1 VSTFEIAAILLAIA
15 AACGYLNH
23 RLLQL
28 PASTGTLAVAL
39 LTSFGILALELL
51 LPGAPLRPAIQRFV
65 RDIDFNKTLMRGMLS
80 FLLFAA
86 ALHVDLGGL
95 IRNKWTIG
103 ALSTVG
109 VIISTAIVGLTTWA
123 TFAMFNIPL
132 PLMDALVFGALISP
146 TDPVAVV
153 GLLRELRAPENL
165 EAQIAGES
173 LFNDGVGVVVFLA
186 LLSMAGPPGSDAA
199 HVTGRPAAL
208 ALFFVRE
215 VAGGVLL
222 GLAAGYVS
230 YLALKSIDDHPLELL
245 ITLAVATGVYAAAF
259 RLDVSGPIA
268 VVVAGLFIGNPGR
281 QFAMS
286 RQTCENLDTF
296 WSLMD
301 YVLNA
306 VLFLLI
312 ALEMFGVPQGVG
324 AVKASLAAIPIALLA
339 RFVSVALPVSAMR
352 ARRSFRHGLIPILTW
367 AGLRGG
373 ISVALVLSLPPLAT
387 KGYLLAATYGVVVF
401 SILVQGLTMRRL
413 LVHYGVG
420 ATTRQP

>member
-1 VSTFEIAAILLAIA
+1 MAAVLLTTA
-15 AACGYLNH
+15 AVCGYLNH
-23 RLLQL
+23 RLLRL
-28 PASTGTLAVAL
+28 PATTGTLAVAL
-39 LTSFGILALELL
+39 LTSFGILGLELL
-51 LPGAPLRPAIQRFV
+51 VPGAPLRPGIQRFLD
-65 RDIDFNKTLMRGMLS
+65 DIDFNQMLMRGMLS
-80 FLLFAA
+80 LLLFAA

-95 IRNKWTIG
+95 WRHKWTIG

-109 VIISTAIVGLTTWA
+109 VIISTAIVGVSTWA
-123 TFAMFNIPL
+123 AFHLLGIAL
-132 PLMDALVFGALISP
+132 PLMDAMVFGALISP

-153 GLLRELRAPENL
+153 GLLRELHAPANL

-173 LFNDGVGVVVFLA
+173 LFNDGIGVVVFLA
-186 LLSMAGPPGSDAA
+186 LLSMAGTPGAGEA
-199 HVTGRPAAL
+199 HVAMRPAAL

-245 ITLAVATGVYAAAF
+245 ITLAVATGVYAGAF
-259 RLDVSGPIA
+259 HLDVSGPIA

-286 RQTCENLDTF
+286 RETCENLDTF

-312 ALEMFGVPQGVG
+312 ALEMFAVPQGIG

-339 RFVSVALPVSAMR
+339 RFVSVAVPVSAMR
-352 ARRSFRHGLIPILTW
+352 ARRGFRQGLIPILTW

-373 ISVALVLSLPPLAT
+373 ISVALVLSLPPLAS

-401 SILVQGLTMRRL
+401 SIIVQGLTMRRL

-420 ATTRQP
+420 ATTPRS

>member
-1 VSTFEIAAILLAIA
+1 
-15 AACGYLNH
+15 
-23 RLLQL
+23 
-28 PASTGTLAVAL
+28 
-39 LTSFGILALELL
+39 
-51 LPGAPLRPAIQRFV
+51 
-65 RDIDFNKTLMRGMLS
+65 
-80 FLLFAA
+80 
-86 ALHVDLGGL
+86 
-95 IRNKWTIG
+95 
-103 ALSTVG
+103 
-109 VIISTAIVGLTTWA
+109 
-123 TFAMFNIPL
+123 
-132 PLMDALVFGALISP
+132 
-146 TDPVAVV
+146 
-153 GLLRELRAPENL
+153 
-165 EAQIAGES
+165 
-173 LFNDGVGVVVFLA
+173 VFLA
-186 LLSMAGPPGSDAA
+186 LLSMAGTPGAGEA
-199 HVTGRPAAL
+199 HVAMRPAAL

-245 ITLAVATGVYAAAF
+245 ITLAVATGVYAGAF
-259 RLDVSGPIA
+259 HLDVSGPIA

-286 RQTCENLDTF
+286 RETCENLDTF

-312 ALEMFGVPQGVG
+312 ALEMFAVPQGIG

-339 RFVSVALPVSAMR
+339 RFVSVAVPVSAMR
-352 ARRSFRHGLIPILTW
+352 ARRGFRQGLIPILTW

-373 ISVALVLSLPPLAT
+373 ISVALVLSLPPLAS

-401 SILVQGLTMRRL
+401 SIIVQGLTMRRL

-420 ATTRQP
+420 ATTPRS